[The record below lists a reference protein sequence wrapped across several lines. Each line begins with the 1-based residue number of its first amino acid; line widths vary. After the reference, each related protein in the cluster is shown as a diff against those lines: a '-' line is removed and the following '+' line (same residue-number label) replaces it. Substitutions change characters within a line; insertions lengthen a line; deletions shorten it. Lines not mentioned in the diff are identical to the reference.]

1 VARITRKELKTDK
14 FALEVEHTVTF
25 FEEHQKELVR
35 YGAIA
40 LVVVLL
46 FLGYSWYSRRQHT
59 RRQDALARALQVQE
73 APVGPATPGQNLNFP
88 TQEVKE
94 QAAMQAF
101 TALKTEYGGTEEA
114 HIAEYYLGSLKA
126 DQGKL
131 AEAEASFQNV
141 SKNADEKYSSLAK
154 LALAQ
159 IYFAD
164 CFQRT
169 GHHFTGT
176 LPDSDQ
182 TG

>member
-1 VARITRKELKTDK
+1 
-14 FALEVEHTVTF
+14 
-25 FEEHQKELVR
+25 
-35 YGAIA
+35 
-40 LVVVLL
+40 
-46 FLGYSWYSRRQHT
+46 
-59 RRQDALARALQVQE
+59 VQE

-164 CFQRT
+164 GRAAQGETVLRELIERPTAFVSKEQATISLARYLIPT
-169 GHHFTGT
+169 KPAEARKLLEPLRSQQGAVGQVA
-176 LPDSDQ
+176 LSLYAEMPPQ
-182 TG
+182 